1 MSQFVVNIDGSVEQD
16 KVFVCDRTLNIQ
28 GELYPIEDLRT
39 TMRLNQ
45 NDEASFK
52 IYKNS
57 NGEENPLWNKIDDIQ
72 IILVE
77 GKGYFE
83 IASPLTVE
91 ECAYKQV
98 TGISLGEA
106 EASQTNITLEINTD
120 DDIARD
126 GYVATTLYNPQN
138 HEGSLLHRIFK
149 SMPHYTV
156 GHVDSSIACIQRTF
170 SCDNQTVYNF
180 LQTIAGELECIFVF
194 DNYARVVN
202 CYDLKDHCSRAS
214 CIQSGEYRDVENGIC
229 QHCHSSDYVSYGYG
243 KDTGIFLDGYN
254 LTESITLTGDKD
266 SVKNCF
272 KIEGADDTITNLLGD
287 RLMDGNY
294 IWKFSE
300 YQIAQMS
307 PTLRQALIEHDTL
320 VNSYQDNYN
329 ALWDRYNENVD
340 KALHYQSGMMPSKDD
355 GETTALSVYNEIS
368 RKITYVCKTSQ
379 YQSADSILKSINS
392 FAKVIAPRTYTV
404 ELTLI
409 NSNNSSISFSVHIF
423 LKDAY
428 EEDNITLKDE
438 YTGTKT
444 IPIKNVYGDNIYSS
458 TSTKDKPVFTNDY
471 FMYLKQ
477 QLEME
482 LEKNDVTEEAISFN
496 PPILNNISAYDPNTY
511 AEYDNETN
519 PQNLSSIHYTM
530 YCINRLQ
537 SFRDAYESCSQIIA
551 KLNSGIASDADK
563 VINTIEG
570 GLSDY
575 YTGNTSTILKYI
587 TSSGTTSGI
596 YNDLL
601 GRYYKYIQ
609 CIDARSSYL
618 EDKVSTLN
626 RQMESYKKQIEEIKN
641 ACNMENFLKKY
652 KNGIYGDSLW
662 TELCSFK
669 REDVYRNDNYAAE
682 GYDNATV
689 IENIEGLIK
698 RAKEVSAD
706 ACEIHYSINTTIGN
720 LLTMDEFE
728 PLWGDFTIGNWLRIN
743 IDGAIYKLRL
753 ISVSFDYTD
762 VSHITVEFS
771 DISNTNSVT
780 EDLKSIFQ
788 QASSIASNFNSVAR
802 QAENGDMTN
811 QEFKIMKEAGLNVA
825 NTMITNADNQDFI
838 INQYGLTGRIWNDVK
853 NAYDDEQIRII
864 NNLFCFTSD
873 SWGHTRL
880 ALGKI
885 FFYNDEAGEW
895 QWAYGLNAEVLI
907 ANLIMSEMLKIYN
920 KSGTYSITDKG
931 FFINYKDNTIEI
943 NAMEPSLTISKM
955 ENGNKH
961 IYMRYSP
968 ADGLVIDGTGRFS
981 GFVLVGN
988 EAGKHIKLDP
998 KNPSMV
1004 INDGTENIFDFN
1016 SDGSGKLTIRKGIIT
1031 SILQSL
1037 DYIPRYQG
1045 MCINLEEKFIEIYN
1059 NAHEELLSFNLDKN
1073 NLLRIG
1079 SWNIGKDRIYSSTA
1093 LSGGGIRHMEL
1104 VSDGNMYSYMSGT
1117 GDLMQNYAARLLDGK
1132 YIFGLYDDS
1141 IHDFVENHGYI
1152 DISQAGLYAASK
1164 PAQEAGEIRYLLK
1177 VDTINDKVEITNS
1190 SQNCALKIENRG
1202 WGGSVEIENTSVM
1215 SAVKVQNHGLGS
1227 SMEIE
1232 NNSNKPALKVINHGN
1247 GDAIY
1252 CENSTINSQN
1262 SAFRA
1267 RIFTNDNLPHYI
1279 SMFSDRFSNSG
1290 TGRVIL
1296 RADNEEHWVQG
1307 QYQPCESGCLGT
1319 TNYPWSEAH
1328 IENVVS
1334 TSDLKKKEII
1344 GIIDKQKALG
1354 FTLALKPLEFTFK
1367 SSTSKRIH
1375 MGFGAQHVAQT
1386 AKDLAMGDL
1395 AIYEASVRG
1404 KEGEEY
1410 YKDGIDDSKLAW
1422 GLKYNEFEAPI
1433 VASIQALHEI
1443 ITEQKKTVEEQGT
1456 TIKNQNKKIDDLT
1469 QRIEKL
1475 EKIILNNG
1483 LS

>member
-1 MSQFVVNIDGSVEQD
+1 
-16 KVFVCDRTLNIQ
+16 
-28 GELYPIEDLRT
+28 
-39 TMRLNQ
+39 
-45 NDEASFK
+45 
-52 IYKNS
+52 
-57 NGEENPLWNKIDDIQ
+57 
-72 IILVE
+72 
-77 GKGYFE
+77 
-83 IASPLTVE
+83 
-91 ECAYKQV
+91 
-98 TGISLGEA
+98 
-106 EASQTNITLEINTD
+106 
-120 DDIARD
+120 
-126 GYVATTLYNPQN
+126 
-138 HEGSLLHRIFK
+138 
-149 SMPHYTV
+149 
-156 GHVDSSIACIQRTF
+156 
-170 SCDNQTVYNF
+170 
-180 LQTIAGELECIFVF
+180 
-194 DNYARVVN
+194 
-202 CYDLKDHCSRAS
+202 
-214 CIQSGEYRDVENGIC
+214 
-229 QHCHSSDYVSYGYG
+229 
-243 KDTGIFLDGYN
+243 
-254 LTESITLTGDKD
+254 
-266 SVKNCF
+266 
-272 KIEGADDTITNLLGD
+272 
-287 RLMDGNY
+287 
-294 IWKFSE
+294 
-300 YQIAQMS
+300 
-307 PTLRQALIEHDTL
+307 
-320 VNSYQDNYN
+320 
-329 ALWDRYNENVD
+329 
-340 KALHYQSGMMPSKDD
+340 
-355 GETTALSVYNEIS
+355 
-368 RKITYVCKTSQ
+368 
-379 YQSADSILKSINS
+379 
-392 FAKVIAPRTYTV
+392 
-404 ELTLI
+404 
-409 NSNNSSISFSVHIF
+409 
-423 LKDAY
+423 
-428 EEDNITLKDE
+428 
-438 YTGTKT
+438 
-444 IPIKNVYGDNIYSS
+444 
-458 TSTKDKPVFTNDY
+458 
-471 FMYLKQ
+471 
-477 QLEME
+477 
-482 LEKNDVTEEAISFN
+482 
-496 PPILNNISAYDPNTY
+496 
-511 AEYDNETN
+511 
-519 PQNLSSIHYTM
+519 
-530 YCINRLQ
+530 
-537 SFRDAYESCSQIIA
+537 
-551 KLNSGIASDADK
+551 
-563 VINTIEG
+563 
-570 GLSDY
+570 
-575 YTGNTSTILKYI
+575 
-587 TSSGTTSGI
+587 
-596 YNDLL
+596 
-601 GRYYKYIQ
+601 
-609 CIDARSSYL
+609 
-618 EDKVSTLN
+618 
-626 RQMESYKKQIEEIKN
+626 
-641 ACNMENFLKKY
+641 
-652 KNGIYGDSLW
+652 
-662 TELCSFK
+662 
-669 REDVYRNDNYAAE
+669 
-682 GYDNATV
+682 
-689 IENIEGLIK
+689 
-698 RAKEVSAD
+698 
-706 ACEIHYSINTTIGN
+706 
-720 LLTMDEFE
+720 
-728 PLWGDFTIGNWLRIN
+728 
-743 IDGAIYKLRL
+743 
-753 ISVSFDYTD
+753 
-762 VSHITVEFS
+762 
-771 DISNTNSVT
+771 
-780 EDLKSIFQ
+780 
-788 QASSIASNFNSVAR
+788 
-802 QAENGDMTN
+802 
-811 QEFKIMKEAGLNVA
+811 
-825 NTMITNADNQDFI
+825 
-838 INQYGLTGRIWNDVK
+838 
-853 NAYDDEQIRII
+853 
-864 NNLFCFTSD
+864 
-873 SWGHTRL
+873 
-880 ALGKI
+880 
-885 FFYNDEAGEW
+885 
-895 QWAYGLNAEVLI
+895 
-907 ANLIMSEMLKIYN
+907 
-920 KSGTYSITDKG
+920 
-931 FFINYKDNTIEI
+931 
-943 NAMEPSLTISKM
+943 
-955 ENGNKH
+955 
-961 IYMRYSP
+961 MRYSP

-998 KNPSMV
+998 KDPSMV

-1267 RIFTNDNLPHYI
+1267 RIFTNDNSPHYI

-1344 GIIDKQKALG
+1344 GIIDKQKALV